1 MATEPPRP
9 APPAA
14 GHPEGGCGRGAGG
27 GRGEAEEAAAQQAG
41 GAAPGPA
48 VAVLP
53 AAAGGR
59 RRGLNGCVPLSHQVA
74 GHMYGK
80 DKGGERGRGAAVRR
94 VAVLLASVPTCGRE
108 RRGIPGAAGV
118 GAARGCVTAVG
129 RSRRGVPALLPAE
142 GGSERAAVVPFP
154 SGRSAMTAVR
164 SGRRSRRAPGSRG
177 SASVDLMP

>member
-14 GHPEGGCGRGAGG
+14 GHPEGGCGRCAGG

-80 DKGGERGRGAAVRR
+80 DKGGILQHPDGTVLKQLQPPPRG
-94 VAVLLASVPTCGRE
+94 PRE
-108 RRGIPGAAGV
+108 
-118 GAARGCVTAVG
+118 
-129 RSRRGVPALLPAE
+129 
-142 GGSERAAVVPFP
+142 
-154 SGRSAMTAVR
+154 
-164 SGRRSRRAPGSRG
+164 
-177 SASVDLMP
+177 